1 MSDSEDVLPQTPMT
15 LQEVLALFPELS
27 DQQVEQLTGLCRLF
41 REWNGKLNLVS
52 RQDILHFE
60 EHHLLHALAAAK
72 CVRFPARARVMDIGT
87 GGGLPGLPLAI
98 LFPQTR
104 FFLVD
109 SVAKKM
115 AAVADMITQLGI
127 KNAEAVNKRA
137 EQLESKFD
145 YVIGRAVAP
154 LPQILSWVGHTL
166 RTFPSYGKAALTDPA
181 PGILYF
187 KGTLYAEELEVIRLK
202 PYAVHD
208 LHTVTNRPYFNEKYL
223 VHLEA
228 SAAIKAIPRREKEN
242 GSNRGRNR
250 R

>member
-1 MSDSEDVLPQTPMT
+1 MQLT
-15 LQEVLALFPELS
+15 EVLSLFPEITEK
-27 DQQVEQLTGLCRLF
+27 QKRQLEELCVLF
-41 REWNGKLNLVS
+41 REWNAKLNLVS

-60 EHHLLHALAAAK
+60 EHHLLHAMAAAK
-72 CVRFPARARVMDIGT
+72 CVKFPERARVMDIGT

-98 LFPQTR
+98 LFPQTK

-115 AAVADMITQLGI
+115 TAVADMIERLGV

-154 LPQILSWVGHTL
+154 LPQILGWVGHTL
-166 RTFPSYGKAALTDPA
+166 RTIPSYGKPAQSDPA
-181 PGILYF
+181 LGVLYF
-187 KGTLYAEELEVIRLK
+187 KGTLYKEELESVGLK
-202 PYAVHD
+202 PHAVYD
-208 LHTVTNRPYFNEKYL
+208 LYEPTGRDYFKEKYI

-228 SAAIKAIPRREKEN
+228 AASIKAAPEPELQPRPKKRMQK
-242 GSNRGRNR
+242 R